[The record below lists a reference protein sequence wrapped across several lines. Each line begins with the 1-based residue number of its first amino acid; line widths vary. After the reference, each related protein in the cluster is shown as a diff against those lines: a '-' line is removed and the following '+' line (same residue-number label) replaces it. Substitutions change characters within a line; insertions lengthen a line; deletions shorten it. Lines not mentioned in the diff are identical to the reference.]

1 MTYLCCSSLPDFFS
15 VENTAVLLKSRFC
28 GRENTE
34 YIDKIANRVPSA
46 AAEGLYALTLLS
58 KMLDLYFPEE
68 LHGNL
73 ILARSENGKPYFV
86 NSPIRFSISHS
97 GGIVACAI
105 SDSCELGIDVESA
118 NISKSR
124 ADGIVARFFDKS
136 DLSRLSGDT
145 DAFRREWTRKEAAAK
160 MHGIPLAEYLKHT
173 KNGDF
178 DDSHTAFFFEFSKGE
193 FPVTLCTDTPEE
205 EIIKLSADIFS

>member
-28 GRENTE
+28 GRENAE

-46 AAEGLYALTLLS
+46 AAEGLYALSLLS
-58 KMLDLYFPEE
+58 KMLELYFPQE
-68 LHGNL
+68 LRGNL

-86 NSPIRFSISHS
+86 DSPIKFSISHS

-105 SDSCELGIDVESA
+105 SDSCELGVDVESVS
-118 NISKSR
+118 ISKSR
-124 ADGIVARFFDKS
+124 ADGIIARFFDKA

-145 DAFRREWTRKEAAAK
+145 NAFRREWTRKEAAAK
-160 MHGIPLAEYLKHT
+160 MHGMPLADYLKRT
-173 KNGDF
+173 KNGNF
-178 DDSHTAFFFEFSKGE
+178 DDSHTTFFFEFFTGE
-193 FPVTLCTDTPEE
+193 FPVTLCTDNPQE
-205 EIIKLSADIFS
+205 EIIELSIDTFS